1 MTNHNKNFYETM
13 HKYNNKLNMYSKA
26 LTKVHGGTHPEVFD
40 VRHLFERIDTE
51 LKRSNQKDLNLD
63 IEFESLR
70 EVTNNYTIPEDAC
83 EAFKGVYQMLSEAD
97 QAYYNS

>member
-1 MTNHNKNFYETM
+1 MTNLNKNFYETM
-13 HKYNNKLNMYSKA
+13 DKYYNKLNMYSKA

-51 LKRSNQKDLNLD
+51 IKEYNQENINLY
-63 IEFESLR
+63 IQYESLR
-70 EVTNNYTIPEDAC
+70 KVTNNYTVCEDAC

-97 QAYYNS
+97 QDYYN

>member
-1 MTNHNKNFYETM
+1 MTKQTKNFFEIM
-13 HKYNNKLNMYSKA
+13 DKNHAKLNMYSKA

-51 LKRSNQKDLNLD
+51 LKEANQAEINLD

-70 EVTNNYTIPEDAC
+70 QVTNNYTIPTGAC
-83 EAFKGVYQMLSEAD
+83 EAFKGVYQMLAEAD
-97 QAYYNS
+97 QAYYR